1 MARIAVV
8 TSHPPFSVG
17 GHLVIARELETALR
31 AAGHEA
37 TVTYTPHGQFNE
49 QASAYWATW
58 LTDLAIAHDGHR
70 VDQVISLRYPSYAI
84 RHPVHVCWLNHRM
97 REYYDLWERFSNNL
111 SWRAR
116 AKQHVRR
123 RLIHAGDQYLLTR
136 NVTRVFAQSKTIQKR
151 LTRWG
156 GIPSEVIYPPAPKRS
171 YRCDDYED
179 YLFVVSRLTPLKR
192 IDLIINAL
200 AHPDAVGVN
209 CLIGG
214 DGEDRGRL
222 QSLIEA
228 RGLENRVTLLGQ
240 LDESTL
246 INHYARCRAVCY
258 PPLQEDYGFVTV
270 EAFSASK
277 PIITCTDS
285 GGPTEL
291 VQSGVSGLITEPTS
305 VALASAIGTLMA
317 DRSLAQK
324 YGAAGRHFADSL
336 SWDQTLRQLLIV

>member
-1 MARIAVV
+1 
-8 TSHPPFSVG
+8 
-17 GHLVIARELETALR
+17 
-31 AAGHEA
+31 
-37 TVTYTPHGQFNE
+37 
-49 QASAYWATW
+49 
-58 LTDLAIAHDGHR
+58 
-70 VDQVISLRYPSYAI
+70 
-84 RHPVHVCWLNHRM
+84 M
-97 REYYDLWERFSNNL
+97 REYYDLWDRFSHNL
-111 SWRAR
+111 PWRAR
-116 AKQHVRR
+116 VKQHVRR
-123 RLIHAGDQYLLTR
+123 RLIHAGDHYLLTR

-151 LTRWG
+151 LIRWG

-192 IDLIINAL
+192 IELIIDAL
-200 AHPDAVGVN
+200 AHPDAVGVK

-214 DGEDRGRL
+214 DGEDRERL

-228 RGLENRVTLLGQ
+228 RGLGNRVTLLGQ

-291 VQSGVSGLITEPTS
+291 VQSGVSGLISEPTS
-305 VALASAIGTLMA
+305 GALASAIGTLMA

-336 SWDQTLRQLLIV
+336 SWDQTLRKLLIV

>member
-1 MARIAVV
+1 
-8 TSHPPFSVG
+8 
-17 GHLVIARELETALR
+17 
-31 AAGHEA
+31 
-37 TVTYTPHGQFNE
+37 
-49 QASAYWATW
+49 
-58 LTDLAIAHDGHR
+58 
-70 VDQVISLRYPSYAI
+70 
-84 RHPVHVCWLNHRM
+84 M
-97 REYYDLWERFSNNL
+97 REYYDLWDRFSNNL

-123 RLIHAGDQYLLTR
+123 RLIHAGDHYLLTR

-200 AHPDAVGVN
+200 AHPDAVGVK

-214 DGEDRGRL
+214 DGEDRRRL

-270 EAFSASK
+270 ESFSASK

-317 DRSLAQK
+317 DRALAQK
-324 YGAAGRHFADSL
+324 YGSAGRHFADSL
-336 SWDQTLRQLLIV
+336 SWDETLRQLLIV